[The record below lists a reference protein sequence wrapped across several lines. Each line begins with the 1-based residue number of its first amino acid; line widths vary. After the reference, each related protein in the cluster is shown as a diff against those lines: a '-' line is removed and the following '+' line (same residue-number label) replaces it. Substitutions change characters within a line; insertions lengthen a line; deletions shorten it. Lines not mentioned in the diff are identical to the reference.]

1 MSGASE
7 RVLVVGATG
16 RTGRHLVPALT
27 ERGLTPV
34 ALARDE
40 QRARSLF
47 PGTEIVVGDLE
58 DVASLR
64 AALRGIDDIVFVHG
78 SDADGRADSVRRVD
92 YGGVVNVLRALDGAK
107 ARLVLQTSIFVTR
120 RDHYFN
126 DGAHALDWKRRSERV
141 VRLSGLPYTVVRPGW
156 LDGGDGGRHITL
168 EQGDAGE
175 GGIDRSILGTVL
187 AETLRNETALGK
199 TFEVYS
205 GPGSPTGDWAAL
217 FGQAAPDIP
226 GAADAV
232 EDTGNLPLADEP
244 ADVRADLTAFH
255 AA

>member
-1 MSGASE
+1 MSEASD

-16 RTGRHLVPALT
+16 RTGRHVVPALS

-40 QRARSLF
+40 QRAASLL

-58 DVASLR
+58 DIASLR

-78 SDADGRADSVRRVD
+78 SDADSRADSVRRVD

-156 LDGGDGGRHITL
+156 LDGGDAGRHVTL

-175 GGIDRSILGTVL
+175 GGIDRAVLGALL
-187 AETLRNETALGK
+187 AETVRNEASLGK

-205 GPGSPTGDWAAL
+205 GPGSPTGDWTAL
-217 FGQAAPDIP
+217 FGQAARDSAS
-226 GAADAV
+226 AADGV
-232 EDTGNLPLADEP
+232 KDTDNMPLADEP
-244 ADVRADLTAFH
+244 VDVRADLSALRTD
-255 AA
+255 